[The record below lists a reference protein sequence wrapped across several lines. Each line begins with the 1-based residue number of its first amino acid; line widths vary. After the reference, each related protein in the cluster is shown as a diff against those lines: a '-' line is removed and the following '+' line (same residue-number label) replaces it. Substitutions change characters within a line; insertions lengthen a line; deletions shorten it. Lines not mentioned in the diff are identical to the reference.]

1 MTQLQSRVLRLL
13 APVVL
18 IGSASAFTVGHGA
31 PARGMKFKLR
41 LVLRHSPTTGRAP
54 RAITLLGHGQFAD
67 GLGRVDI
74 DSIDAPGPFR
84 SGDFIILRD
93 SINSFWARPSE
104 HRVRRM
110 NAPLVNP
117 LEGISERVTSGTGSP
132 SSLKVDFDTVST
144 DETVNGF
151 ATRHYRITADVVYP
165 VGARNVN
172 QKVVIDQWISKK
184 AAEIMNPFSSRVRGL
199 PAVPMVNGA
208 YREFIRTLAA
218 ANRVYGDGV
227 TIRTQTATSY
237 VYGPGLGEDFF
248 QSVDVTDLEDAD
260 VDATSFQ
267 LGPEYTMRA
276 APAESSKVAPLVKKP
291 PAR

>member
-1 MTQLQSRVLRLL
+1 MMQRQSRVLRLL
-13 APVVL
+13 APVAL
-18 IGSASAFTVGHGA
+18 IGLASAFTIGHRA
-31 PARGMKFKLR
+31 PARGMQFKLR
-41 LVLRHSPTTGRAP
+41 LVLRHTPTAGQGTRT
-54 RAITLLGHGQFAD
+54 ISLLGHGAFAN

-84 SGDFIILRD
+84 KGDFIIVRD
-93 SINSFWARPSE
+93 SMNSFWARPSD

-110 NAPLVNP
+110 SAPLVNP

-144 DETVNGF
+144 DETINGF
-151 ATRHYRITADVVYP
+151 STRHYRITADVVYP

-184 AAEIMNPFSSRVRGL
+184 PVEIMNPFSSRVRGL
-199 PAVPMVNGA
+199 PSVPMVNGA

-227 TIRTQTATSY
+227 TIRTQTVTSY
-237 VYGPGLGEDFF
+237 VYGPGLGEDFY
-248 QSVDVTDLEDAD
+248 QTVDVTDLQDAD
-260 VDATSFQ
+260 VDPSNFQ
-267 LGPEYTMRA
+267 LSADYTLRTS
-276 APAESSKVAPLVKKP
+276 PADSSKPAIPPRKP
-291 PAR
+291 PVR

>member
-31 PARGMKFKLR
+31 PARGMQFKLR
-41 LVLRHSPTTGRAP
+41 LVLRHTPTAGRAP
-54 RAITLLGHGQFAD
+54 RAITLLGHGAFAS

-84 SGDFIILRD
+84 KGDFIIIRD
-93 SINSFWARPSE
+93 SVNSFWGRPSD

-165 VGARNVN
+165 VGARSVN
-172 QKVVIDQWISKK
+172 QKVVIDQWISKRPV
-184 AAEIMNPFSSRVRGL
+184 EIMNPFSSRVRGL

-227 TIRTQTATSY
+227 TIRTQTVTSY
-237 VYGPGLGEDFF
+237 VYAPGLGEDFY
-248 QSVDVTDLEDAD
+248 QSVDVTDLQDAE
-260 VDATSFQ
+260 VDTPAFQ
-267 LGPEYTMRA
+267 PGPEYTMRPS
-276 APAESSKVAPLVKKP
+276 PAESSKAVTGKKP